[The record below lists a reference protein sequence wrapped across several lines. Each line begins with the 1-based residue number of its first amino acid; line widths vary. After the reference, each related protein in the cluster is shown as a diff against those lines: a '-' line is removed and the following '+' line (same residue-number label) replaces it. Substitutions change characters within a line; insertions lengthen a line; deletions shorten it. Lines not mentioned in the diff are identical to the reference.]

1 MSFKEMWDKAGE
13 DADEYEPAAGGHKVV
28 IVGGSAFTSRAGD
41 DYCKVELQEL
51 EGENAGRRF
60 EHFMGFKHE
69 VGARIN
75 REALITY
82 GLENPEAIHSIEDL
96 DDQIARLKGRT
107 ADVSVGYKDGYMQ
120 IRVSGSRSA
129 PENAKSD
136 IPANGYVAGMEDAR
150 KQQTD
155 FAAQAATQTD
165 DTLPFHHID
174 VSWDDRYHSAR

>member
-69 VGARIN
+69 TGARIN
-75 REALITY
+75 REALLSY
-82 GLENPEAIHSIEDL
+82 GLKAPEEITDIIDL
-96 DDQIARLKGRT
+96 DAAIKALEGTMAEVTVR
-107 ADVSVGYKDGYMQ
+107 YKDGYMN
-120 IRVSGSRSA
+120 ISVSGSRPPAQQSFSDLPNEPDQKPAASFASA
-129 PENAKSD
+129 AGGDDN
-136 IPANGYVAGMEDAR
+136 IP
-150 KQQTD
+150 
-155 FAAQAATQTD
+155 F
-165 DTLPFHHID
+165 
-174 VSWDDRYHSAR
+174 

>member
-1 MSFKEMWDKAGE
+1 MSFSQAWQNAANETI
-13 DADEYEPAAGGHKVV
+13 EPSKGTYNVRIAGGN
-28 IVGGSAFTSRAGD
+28 AFTSRDGD
-41 DYCKVELQEL
+41 DYCKLDL
-51 EGENAGRRF
+51 EIVTAPAGAHVNGSPDKPIGPGSRF

-82 GLENPEAIHSIEDL
+82 GLEDPESIRSIEDL

-107 ADVSVGYKDGYMQ
+107 ADVSVGYKDGYIQ

-136 IPANGYVAGMEDAR
+136 IPANGYVAGMDEAR
-150 KQQTD
+150 KQQAD
-155 FAAQAATQTD
+155 FASAMAKADD
-165 DTLPFHHID
+165 DTPPF
-174 VSWDDRYHSAR
+174 

>member
-69 VGARIN
+69 TGARIN
-75 REALITY
+75 REALLSY
-82 GLENPEAIHSIEDL
+82 GLKAPEEITDIIDL
-96 DDQIARLKGRT
+96 DAAIKALEGTT
-107 ADVSVGYKDGYMQ
+107 AEVTVRYKDGYMN
-120 IRVSGSRSA
+120 ISVSGSRP
-129 PENAKSD
+129 PETQQQLSD
-136 IPANGYVAGMEDAR
+136 IPNDTNGFTEPQ
-150 KQQTD
+150 KKT
-155 FAAQAATQTD
+155 FAAAAEKFGD
-165 DTLPFHHID
+165 EPAF
-174 VSWDDRYHSAR
+174 

>member
-13 DADEYEPAAGGHKVV
+13 DADDYEPAAGGHKVV

-75 REALITY
+75 REALLTY
-82 GLENPEAIHSIEDL
+82 GLKNPEEITDIIDL
-96 DDQIARLKGRT
+96 DAAIKALEGTQ
-107 ADVSVGYKDGYMQ
+107 ADVTVRYKDGFMN
-120 IRVSGSRSA
+120 ISVSGSRPPLPVTHADVARFGGRQVVTAGGQRRKRERPGIVGRDRAA
-129 PENAKSD
+129 PAHF
-136 IPANGYVAGMEDAR
+136 GAR
-150 KQQTD
+150 
-155 FAAQAATQTD
+155 
-165 DTLPFHHID
+165 
-174 VSWDDRYHSAR
+174 

>member
-69 VGARIN
+69 TGARIN
-75 REALITY
+75 REALLSY
-82 GLENPEAIHSIEDL
+82 GLKAPEEITDIIDL
-96 DDQIARLKGRT
+96 DAAIKALEGTQ
-107 ADVSVGYKDGYMQ
+107 ADVTVRYKDGYMN
-120 IRVSGSRSA
+120 ISVSGSRPPAQQSF
-129 PENAKSD
+129 SD
-136 IPANGYVAGMEDAR
+136 IPDEAAEEFKAAGKAS
-150 KQQTD
+150 
-155 FAAQAATQTD
+155 FASAAGGD
-165 DTLPFHHID
+165 DSVPF
-174 VSWDDRYHSAR
+174 